1 MPKLARNP
9 LTELAI
15 RKAKPAEKRYD
26 LFDAS
31 VRGLG
36 LRVATSGTKSW
47 FIMRRVKGRM
57 LRSTFGRYPELTLA
71 EARLKAPEVLSV
83 MESGLAAGQRI
94 KDPFQ
99 VVLDEWLKKI
109 RRKIKVFTKLGWQCT
124 ATLYLF

>member
-1 MPKLARNP
+1 
-9 LTELAI
+9 
-15 RKAKPAEKRYD
+15 
-26 LFDAS
+26 
-31 VRGLG
+31 
-36 LRVATSGTKSW
+36 
-47 FIMRRVKGRM
+47 MRRVKGRM

-71 EARLKAPEVLSV
+71 EARLKAPEVLSI